1 MDQKEFL
8 HMYEEEERHWWYV
21 GMREIMLS
29 FLPPFS
35 LPANPLILDAGCG
48 SGFNIGWFRR
58 HYGATVIAFDFSPY
72 GLHFCR
78 RRGETCLV
86 RADAARLPFTEAF
99 DLAASFDVLTHL
111 KDEAAR
117 TAALNEFY
125 RVLKP
130 GGRLLL
136 RVAAYE
142 WLRSSHDAEIKTW
155 HRYGKT
161 ELRHA
166 VENAGFEVLRLT
178 GANTVLF
185 PLAVLWRMLKK
196 VGLASAGSDV
206 RSNTRGS
213 DQLNRLM
220 TSILRLEA
228 SALRR
233 SSFHFSFGLSILL
246 LARKSI

>member
-1 MDQKEFL
+1 MDQQEFV

-21 GMREIMLS
+21 GMRKIVLS
-29 FLPPFS
+29 FLPPSS
-35 LPANPLILDAGCG
+35 LPANPLVLDAGCG
-48 SGFNIGWFRR
+48 SGFNLGWFRR
-58 HYGATVIAFDFSPY
+58 CYGAAVIGFDYSPY

-99 DLAASFDVLTHL
+99 DLATSFDVLTHL
-111 KDEAAR
+111 KNEAAR

-142 WLRSSHDAEIKTW
+142 WLRSSHDAEIKTY
-155 HRYGKT
+155 HRYGRN
-161 ELRHA
+161 ELRRA
-166 VENAGFEVLRLT
+166 VEIAGFEVLRLT
-178 GANTVLF
+178 GANTILF
-185 PLAVLWRMLKK
+185 PLAVFWRMLKK
-196 VGLASAGSDV
+196 IGLAAAGSDV

-213 DQLNRLM
+213 DRLNRLM
-220 TSILRLEA
+220 TSILCLEA
-228 SALRR
+228 GALRR
-233 SSFHFSFGLSILL
+233 RSFHFSFGLSILL
-246 LARKSI
+246 LARKRL